1 MLSQFFNAPVIY
13 ASTNTGAVDT
23 SDFIR
28 GVDVSTLA
36 MLEDLGAEYYQN
48 GVENMYSRIK
58 KRLQIKRR
66 FERVP
71 AFLCEKLKSSL
82 DNVA

>member
-1 MLSQFFNAPVIY
+1 M
-13 ASTNTGAVDT
+13 
-23 SDFIR
+23 
-28 GVDVSTLA
+28 STLA

-71 AFLCEKLKSSL
+71 AFF
-82 DNVA
+82 V